1 METTILESALSQG
14 IWAVLTVV
22 LLFYIIRTQERRD
35 EKQDERE
42 KKYQELLNSLSEKFA
57 VIYNIKDD
65 IEDIKSNLLTV
76 QSNKNN

>member
-1 METTILESALSQG
+1 MESMILESALSQG
-14 IWAVLTVV
+14 IWTVLTVV

-57 VIYNIKDD
+57 VIYNIKDEFST
-65 IEDIKSNLLTV
+65 I
-76 QSNKNN
+76 